1 MKDIAIK
8 ERIHDVVD
16 SIGGNSSEMARRI
29 GIKPT
34 YLAVVM
40 NGKNKG
46 ISSTLLKGFA
56 NAGVNLHW
64 LVTGQSEMWTN
75 GVERETVKSLKEK
88 VVEIQEKLDV
98 AEIKLDN
105 LSFYIKQLERLL
117 NIKDDDGKKSTFKY

>member
-1 MKDIAIK
+1 MRDTAIK
-8 ERIHDVVD
+8 KRIHDVVD

-34 YLAVVM
+34 YLAAVM
-40 NGKNKG
+40 NSEHKG

-64 LVTGQSEMWTN
+64 LVTGHSEMWTY
-75 GVERETVKSLKEK
+75 GDERETVKALKEK

-117 NIKDDDGKKSTFKY
+117 NIKDENGK

>member
-1 MKDIAIK
+1 MRDIAIK
-8 ERIHDVVD
+8 ERIHNVVD

-34 YLAVVM
+34 YLAAVM
-40 NGKNKG
+40 NSEHKG

-64 LVTGQSEMWTN
+64 LVTGHSEMWTY
-75 GVERETVKSLKEK
+75 GDERETVKALKEK

-117 NIKDDDGKKSTFKY
+117 NIKDENGKNYRFKA

>member
-8 ERIHDVVD
+8 ERIHNVVD

-34 YLAVVM
+34 YLATVM
-40 NGKNKG
+40 NSRDKG

-88 VVEIQEKLDV
+88 VVEIQEKLEV
-98 AEIKLDN
+98 AEIKLDK

-117 NIKDDDGKKSTFKY
+117 NIKDDDGKKSTIKT

>member
-34 YLAVVM
+34 YLAAVM
-40 NGKNKG
+40 NSEHKG

-64 LVTGQSEMWTN
+64 LVTGHSEMWTY
-75 GVERETVKSLKEK
+75 GDERETVKALKEK

-98 AEIKLDN
+98 AVTKLDN

-117 NIKDDDGKKSTFKY
+117 NIKDENGKNSNTL

>member
-8 ERIHDVVD
+8 ERIQDVVN

-34 YLAVVM
+34 YLAAVM
-40 NGKNKG
+40 NSRDKG

-88 VVEIQEKLDV
+88 VVEIQEKLEV
-98 AEIKLDN
+98 AEIKLGK

>member
-34 YLAVVM
+34 YLAAVM
-40 NGKNKG
+40 NSEHKG

-64 LVTGQSEMWTN
+64 LVTGYSEMWTN
-75 GVERETVKSLKEK
+75 GDERETVTALKGK

-117 NIKDDDGKKSTFKY
+117 NIKDENGK

>member
-8 ERIHDVVD
+8 ERIHNVVD

-34 YLAVVM
+34 YLAAVM
-40 NGKNKG
+40 NSRDKG

-88 VVEIQEKLDV
+88 VLEIQEKLEV
-98 AEIKLDN
+98 AEKKLGK

>member
-8 ERIHDVVD
+8 ERIHNVVD

-34 YLAVVM
+34 YLAAVM
-40 NGKNKG
+40 NSRDKG

-88 VVEIQEKLDV
+88 VVEIQEKLEV
-98 AEIKLDN
+98 AEIKLDK

-117 NIKDDDGKKSTFKY
+117 NIKDEDGNKSTFKY

>member
-8 ERIHDVVD
+8 ERIHNVVD

-34 YLAVVM
+34 YLAAVM
-40 NGKNKG
+40 NSRDKG

-88 VVEIQEKLDV
+88 VVEIQEKLEV
-98 AEIKLDN
+98 AEIKLDK

-117 NIKDDDGKKSTFKY
+117 NIKDDDGK

>member
-1 MKDIAIK
+1 MRDIAIK
-8 ERIHDVVD
+8 ERIHNVVD

-34 YLAVVM
+34 YLAAVM
-40 NGKNKG
+40 NSEHKG

-88 VVEIQEKLDV
+88 VVEIQEKLEV
-98 AEIKLDN
+98 AEIKLDK

>member
-1 MKDIAIK
+1 MRDTAIK
-8 ERIHDVVD
+8 NRIHDVVD

-34 YLAVVM
+34 YLAAVM
-40 NGKNKG
+40 NSEHKG

-64 LVTGQSEMWTN
+64 LVTGHSEMWTY
-75 GVERETVKSLKEK
+75 GDERETVKALKEK

-98 AEIKLDN
+98 AETKLDN

-117 NIKDDDGKKSTFKY
+117 NIKDENGKNSRFKA

>member
-34 YLAVVM
+34 YLAAVM
-40 NGKNKG
+40 NSEHKG

-64 LVTGQSEMWTN
+64 LVTGQSDMWTN
-75 GVERETVKSLKEK
+75 GDERESVKALKEK

-98 AEIKLDN
+98 AEIKLDKLN
-105 LSFYIKQLERLL
+105 FYIKQLERLL
-117 NIKDDDGKKSTFKY
+117 NIKDKNGKKSTFKS

>member
-1 MKDIAIK
+1 MKGIAIK
-8 ERIHDVVD
+8 ERINDVVD

-34 YLAVVM
+34 YLATVM
-40 NGKNKG
+40 NSRDKG

-88 VVEIQEKLDV
+88 VVEIQEKLEV
-98 AEIKLDN
+98 AEIKLDK

-117 NIKDDDGKKSTFKY
+117 NIKDDDGKKSTFKT

>member
-8 ERIHDVVD
+8 ERIHNVVD

-34 YLAVVM
+34 YLAAVM
-40 NGKNKG
+40 NSRDKG

-98 AEIKLDN
+98 AETKLDN

-117 NIKDDDGKKSTFKY
+117 NIKDENGKNSRFKA

>member
-8 ERIHDVVD
+8 ERIHNIVD

-34 YLAVVM
+34 YLAAVM
-40 NGKNKG
+40 NSRDKG

-88 VVEIQEKLDV
+88 VVEIQEKLEV
-98 AEIKLDN
+98 AEIKLGK

>member
-1 MKDIAIK
+1 MRDTAIK
-8 ERIHDVVD
+8 KRIHDVVD

-34 YLAVVM
+34 YLAAVM
-40 NGKNKG
+40 NSEHKG

-64 LVTGQSEMWTN
+64 LVTGHSEMWTY
-75 GVERETVKSLKEK
+75 GDERETVKALKEK

-117 NIKDDDGKKSTFKY
+117 NIKDENGKNSRFKA

>member
-1 MKDIAIK
+1 MRDIAIK
-8 ERIHDVVD
+8 ERIHNVVD

-34 YLAVVM
+34 YLAAVM
-40 NGKNKG
+40 NSEHKG

-64 LVTGQSEMWTN
+64 LVTGHSEMWTY
-75 GVERETVKSLKEK
+75 GDERETVKALKEK

-98 AEIKLDN
+98 AETKLDN

-117 NIKDDDGKKSTFKY
+117 NIKDENGKNSRFKA

>member
-1 MKDIAIK
+1 MRDIAIK
-8 ERIHDVVD
+8 ERIHNVVD

-34 YLAVVM
+34 YLSAVM
-40 NGKNKG
+40 NSEHKG

-88 VVEIQEKLDV
+88 VVEIQEKLEV
-98 AEIKLDN
+98 AEIKLDK

>member
-8 ERIHDVVD
+8 ERIHNVVD

-34 YLAVVM
+34 YLAAVM
-40 NGKNKG
+40 NSRDKG

-88 VVEIQEKLDV
+88 VVEIQEKLEV
-98 AEIKLDN
+98 AEIKLGK

-117 NIKDDDGKKSTFKY
+117 NIKDENGK

>member
-8 ERIHDVVD
+8 ERIQDVVN

-34 YLAVVM
+34 YLAAVM
-40 NGKNKG
+40 NSRDKG

-98 AEIKLDN
+98 AETKLDN

-117 NIKDDDGKKSTFKY
+117 NIKDENGKNSRFKA

>member
-16 SIGGNSSEMARRI
+16 SIGGNSSELARRI

-34 YLAVVM
+34 YLAAVM

-46 ISSTLLKGFA
+46 ISSTLLKGCA
-56 NAGVNLHW
+56 NAGVHLHW

-75 GVERETVKSLKEK
+75 GDERESVKALKEK

-98 AEIKLDN
+98 AEIKLDKLN
-105 LSFYIKQLERLL
+105 FYIKQLERLL
-117 NIKDDDGKKSTFKY
+117 NIKDENGKKSTFKS

>member
-34 YLAVVM
+34 YLAAVM
-40 NGKNKG
+40 NSEHKG

-64 LVTGQSEMWTN
+64 LVTGHSEMWTY
-75 GVERETVKSLKEK
+75 GDERETVKALKEK

-98 AEIKLDN
+98 AETKLDN

-117 NIKDDDGKKSTFKY
+117 NIKDENGKNS

>member
-8 ERIHDVVD
+8 ERIHNVVD

-34 YLAVVM
+34 YLAAVM
-40 NGKNKG
+40 NSRDKG

-88 VVEIQEKLDV
+88 VVEIQEKLEV
-98 AEIKLDN
+98 AEIKLGK

-117 NIKDDDGKKSTFKY
+117 NIKDEDGKKSTFKY

>member
-1 MKDIAIK
+1 MRDIAIK
-8 ERIHDVVD
+8 ERIHNVVD

-34 YLAVVM
+34 YLAAVM
-40 NGKNKG
+40 NGEHKG

-64 LVTGQSEMWTN
+64 LVTGHSEMWTY
-75 GVERETVKSLKEK
+75 GDERETVKALKEK

-117 NIKDDDGKKSTFKY
+117 NIKDENGK

>member
-1 MKDIAIK
+1 MRDTAIK
-8 ERIHDVVD
+8 KRIHDVVD

-34 YLAVVM
+34 YLAAVM
-40 NGKNKG
+40 NSEHKG

-64 LVTGQSEMWTN
+64 LVTGHSEMWTY
-75 GVERETVKSLKEK
+75 GDERETVKALKEK

-98 AEIKLDN
+98 AETKLDN

-117 NIKDDDGKKSTFKY
+117 NIKDENGKNSRFKA

>member
-1 MKDIAIK
+1 MRDIAIK
-8 ERIHDVVD
+8 ERIHNVVD

-34 YLAVVM
+34 YLAAVM
-40 NGKNKG
+40 NSEHKG

-64 LVTGQSEMWTN
+64 LVTGHSEMWTN
-75 GVERETVKSLKEK
+75 GDEREAVTALKEK

-117 NIKDDDGKKSTFKY
+117 NIKDENGK

>member
-1 MKDIAIK
+1 MRDIAIK
-8 ERIHDVVD
+8 ERIHNVVD

-34 YLAVVM
+34 YLAAVM
-40 NGKNKG
+40 NSEHKG

-64 LVTGQSEMWTN
+64 LVTGHSEMWTY
-75 GVERETVKSLKEK
+75 GDERETVKALKEK

-117 NIKDDDGKKSTFKY
+117 NIKDENGK

>member
-8 ERIHDVVD
+8 ERIHDVVN

-34 YLAVVM
+34 YLATVM
-40 NGKNKG
+40 NSRDKG

-88 VVEIQEKLDV
+88 VVEIQEKLEV
-98 AEIKLDN
+98 AEIKLDK

>member
-1 MKDIAIK
+1 MRDIAIK
-8 ERIHDVVD
+8 ERIHNVVD

-34 YLAVVM
+34 YLAAVM
-40 NGKNKG
+40 NSEHKG

-64 LVTGQSEMWTN
+64 LVPGHSEMWTN
-75 GVERETVKSLKEK
+75 GDERETVTALKEK

-117 NIKDDDGKKSTFKY
+117 NIKDENGK

>member
-8 ERIHDVVD
+8 ERIHNVVD

-34 YLAVVM
+34 YLAAVM
-40 NGKNKG
+40 NSRDKG

-88 VVEIQEKLDV
+88 VVEIQEKLEV
-98 AEIKLDN
+98 AEIKLGK

>member
-8 ERIHDVVD
+8 ERIHNVVD

-34 YLAVVM
+34 YLATVM
-40 NGKNKG
+40 NSRDKG

-56 NAGVNLHW
+56 DAGVNLHW

-88 VVEIQEKLDV
+88 VVEIQEKLEV
-98 AEIKLDN
+98 AEIKLDK

-117 NIKDDDGKKSTFKY
+117 NIKDENGK

>member
-8 ERIHDVVD
+8 ERINDVVD

-34 YLAVVM
+34 YLAAVM
-40 NGKNKG
+40 NGRDKG

-117 NIKDDDGKKSTFKY
+117 NIKDENGKQSIFKS

>member
-1 MKDIAIK
+1 MRDIAIK

-34 YLAVVM
+34 YLAAVM
-40 NGKNKG
+40 NSEHKG

-64 LVTGQSEMWTN
+64 LVTGHSEMWTY
-75 GVERETVKSLKEK
+75 GDERETVKALKEK

-98 AEIKLDN
+98 AETKLDN

-117 NIKDDDGKKSTFKY
+117 NIKDENGKNSRFKA

>member
-1 MKDIAIK
+1 MKGIAIK
-8 ERIHDVVD
+8 ERINDVVD

-34 YLAVVM
+34 YLAAVM
-40 NGKNKG
+40 NSRDKG

-88 VVEIQEKLDV
+88 VVEIQEKLDF
-98 AEIKLDN
+98 AETKLDN

-117 NIKDDDGKKSTFKY
+117 NIKDENGKNSRFKA

>member
-34 YLAVVM
+34 YLAAVM
-40 NGKNKG
+40 NSEHKG

-64 LVTGQSEMWTN
+64 LVTGQTEMWAN

-117 NIKDDDGKKSTFKY
+117 NIKDENGK

>member
-8 ERIHDVVD
+8 ERIHSVVD

-34 YLAVVM
+34 YLATVM
-40 NGKNKG
+40 NSRDKG

-88 VVEIQEKLDV
+88 VVEIQEKLEV
-98 AEIKLDN
+98 AEIKLDK

-117 NIKDDDGKKSTFKY
+117 NIKDDDGKNSTFKY

>member
-1 MKDIAIK
+1 MRDIAIK
-8 ERIHDVVD
+8 ERIHNVVD

-34 YLAVVM
+34 YLATVM
-40 NGKNKG
+40 NSRDKG

-117 NIKDDDGKKSTFKY
+117 NIKDDDGKKSTIKT

>member
-1 MKDIAIK
+1 MRDTAIK
-8 ERIHDVVD
+8 KRIHDVVD

-34 YLAVVM
+34 YLAAVM
-40 NGKNKG
+40 NSEHKG

-64 LVTGQSEMWTN
+64 LVTGHSEMWTN
-75 GVERETVKSLKEK
+75 GDERETVTALKEK

-117 NIKDDDGKKSTFKY
+117 NIKDENGKNS